1 MKYNY
6 KIYIWMY
13 VIGPIIF
20 MLIAPIYYP
29 TLWLMAALDKLVATV
44 ERIKR
49 KFTTPRP
56 PK

>member
-1 MKYNY
+1 
-6 KIYIWMY
+6 MY